1 MRGQASAM
9 AFCGVTAALAV
20 VLMIAGGWLPAAT
33 YCAPVAASLL
43 LAFAAG
49 RCGKRLGLC
58 WFFAVALLSLLLTQD
73 KEAALVFLCLGYYPL
88 LRPRLQRLACR
99 PVRLAVK
106 LAVFLAGS
114 AAALAAA
121 WLILG
126 LPWRETAGLT
136 AALLALAAAAV
147 GVYARLLGRLA
158 RRFAKM

>member
-88 LRPRLQRLACR
+88 LRPRC
-99 PVRLAVK
+99 K
-106 LAVFLAGS
+106 
-114 AAALAAA
+114 
-121 WLILG
+121 G
-126 LPWRETAGLT
+126 LPAARCGL
-136 AALLALAAAAV
+136 
-147 GVYARLLGRLA
+147 R
-158 RRFAKM
+158 

>member
-1 MRGQASAM
+1 MRGQASTM

-33 YCAPVAASLL
+33 YCTPVAASLL
-43 LAFAAG
+43 LAFAAE

-58 WFFAVALLSLLLTQD
+58 CFFAVALLSLLLTQD

-99 PVRLAVK
+99 PVRLAAK

-121 WLILG
+121 VL
-126 LPWRETAGLT
+126 
-136 AALLALAAAAV
+136 
-147 GVYARLLGRLA
+147 
-158 RRFAKM
+158 